1 MRRMCM
7 IVVLAALGIE
17 TSVQT
22 VSAQVF
28 SGRRVHRSSYDGY
41 DSEYDAMVGMNAL
54 NNSNAAARGMAQSYQ
69 AWGQQAAQGSATQ
82 SGIRSAMDTDAQRR
96 SQAISSQQQSNRDWW
111 YQTERRQV
119 AQRQAPAAQ
128 PQVVAVPLPY
138 SVPSSGAGS
147 DSPYTP
153 PASVAGFESAP
164 VPVSSGI
171 IKWPPVLSGPAFIRQ
186 RARIEDP
193 YLRSI
198 KGLSTPTP
206 KDYRDMIET
215 AEQMKAMLKTVSD
228 VISAQDYMSAVTFL
242 DQLAAEARGRLEKT
256 PPKKSQ

>member
-1 MRRMCM
+1 MRRTCM
-7 IVVLAALGIE
+7 IVVLAAVWME

-22 VSAQVF
+22 VSAQIF
-28 SGRRVHRSSYDGY
+28 SGRRSNHASYDGFDY
-41 DSEYDAMVGMNAL
+41 DSMVGLNAL
-54 NNSNAAARGMAQSYQ
+54 NSSSAATRDMAQAYQ
-69 AWGQQAAQGSATQ
+69 AWGQQATQGSATQ
-82 SGIRSAMDTDAQRR
+82 SGIRTALDTDAERR
-96 SQAISSQQQSNRDWW
+96 TQAIYGQQQANRDWW

-119 AQRQAPAAQ
+119 AQRSSSAAQ
-128 PQVVAVPLPY
+128 PQAVAVPLPY

-164 VPVSSGI
+164 APVSSGI
-171 IKWPPVLSGPAFIRQ
+171 IKWPPVLSGPAFLRQ

-193 YLRSI
+193 YLRSV

-215 AEQMKAMLKTVSD
+215 AERMKAMLKTVSD
-228 VISAQDYMSAVTFL
+228 VISAQDYLSAVAFL
-242 DQLAAEARGRLEKT
+242 DQLAAEARSRLEKT
-256 PPKKSQ
+256 PPKK